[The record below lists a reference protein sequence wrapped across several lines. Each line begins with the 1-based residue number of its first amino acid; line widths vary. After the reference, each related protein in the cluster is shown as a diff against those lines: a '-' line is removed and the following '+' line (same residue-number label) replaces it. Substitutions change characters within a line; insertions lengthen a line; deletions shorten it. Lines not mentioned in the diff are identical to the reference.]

1 MPSHIQSKLSIE
13 NSPRTAVVEPP
24 IEIEP
29 ATLVTSSAFRP
40 GPCKVP
46 SNIQSKFSIQRSA
59 GTAIVEPPV
68 QVEPVP
74 LSASSAFRPGPCK
87 VPAHV
92 QSKVRS
98 PSSRPVIPIEPPIE
112 VEPAPIATSSAVIQI
127 GRELSP
133 LKENKRSSTT
143 LFISDRQKD
152 GKTDPQA
159 QKSPDEEILP
169 YEIKPAHPDILSER
183 RVLYKQSGECSVIE
197 IPTADI
203 IPGPILCKAPRHAG
217 KMQDASE
224 DHERGTLIEKVVPEQ
239 KNDVQKPE
247 TVVQKSEVTLPMET
261 TLQPKGE
268 LSKPIR
274 DELHKS
280 SENLF
285 LKSQPDIH
293 KSTESLTLKSMP
305 EIHKSTENLVIKG
318 GIIIPLTPEPDEPA
332 EDEFVDALEDT
343 IEEPAEEL
351 VQKSEVT
358 VPVKPVEKSP
368 AEPKRDESIK
378 EQVKEVVVEKAV
390 PESIK
395 EQVKETVVEKAVPES
410 IKEQV
415 KETVVEKAVPE
426 SIKEQVKEALVAKA
440 VPKQVPIAT
449 KELETDVQ
457 KKDESVKLGPKEPV
471 PEKLVHPQVPL
482 EPVPQKLVVEAPR
495 KDVQKEQEVLQ
506 SVRKAET
513 ETHIQSKSSFAQ
525 KPAEVQPPVKTI
537 QKVSYEPRKATDPVQ
552 SKRDEVKKPAQSV
565 VPAKG
570 LHKGQA
576 AKVEVARDRTL
587 LVSAKTKTEDVPKQ
601 AKYVP
606 KQAKDVQKQAKH
618 VQNQAKDVQKQAKD
632 ENPESPPSPTARLKK
647 DPPGSPKS
655 PTNRVRRLGISTTK
669 GPTSPKSAAMS
680 PPVEPP
686 WGRGRSGGV
695 TSPTGGLTSPTGRVT
710 SPTGRL
716 TSPTGRVT
724 SPTDRVTS
732 PTGRVTSPT
741 GRVTSPTGRVTSPT
755 GRLTSPTGRV
765 TSPTGRVT
773 SPTGLQQGKA
783 GFSYRDDR
791 RSQHVSA
798 ADGSDDSDSDDDLPV
813 FRVGKKDARGALKA
827 LKAIPVQDSPEQ
839 RRKDRPRSE
848 GSGDFFG
855 SMGERSVYK
864 KDRPKSEVIY
874 EGMVAA
880 NKERTSSQ
888 KAFSVFD
895 KNFKKEDDYSSATL
909 PRAKGK
915 PKPEPFGAKGNRPV
929 SWGGQ
934 EAGVKPSDRKNSMAT
949 PPSDSSSSISSLR
962 DRFMRQDSMSS
973 SRSSMSSS
981 RESSVSNLRDRFM
994 SPPPP
999 QEEYS
1004 KSRSRIRVVSPP
1016 PGSRKNSGADLSDI
1030 RNRLTSPPRDDYNST
1045 RDGAISP
1052 DPARVASIR
1061 NRFASPPPK
1070 KEVVDTG
1077 RERVISPDPAKV
1089 ASIRNRFKSPPPE
1102 PETKNKPSSSR
1113 TSKLK
1118 DRLFS
1123 PPPESGPSA
1132 ATKLRDRIFPSKRD
1146 KKERAASPPLPD
1158 VVSEEKPP
1166 GDVTIGCCGALAYG
1180 TFLPHLPQPQC
1191 SLGTLSPVGRC
1202 DRVCHG
1208 YCKYLTFINQPRLPD
1223 EISTKDKLS
1232 LQLPCLL
1239 PMCPVCMV

>member
-13 NSPRTAVVEPP
+13 TSPRTAVVEQP

-46 SNIQSKFSIQRSA
+46 SNIQSKFSIHRSA

-98 PSSRPVIPIEPPIE
+98 PSSRPVIPIEPPIK
-112 VEPAPIATSSAVIQI
+112 VESAPIATSSAVIQI

-224 DHERGTLIEKVVPEQ
+224 DLERGTLIEKVVPQQ
-239 KNDVQKPE
+239 KDDVQKPE

-261 TLQPKGE
+261 ALHPKGESRE

-318 GIIIPLTPEPDEPA
+318 GSIIPLTPEPDEPA

-343 IEEPAEEL
+343 IEEPAEQL

-368 AEPKRDESIK
+368 VEPKREESIK
-378 EQVKEVVVEKAV
+378 EQVKEAVVEKAV

-426 SIKEQVKEALVAKA
+426 SIIEQVKEAAVEKA

-471 PEKLVHPQVPL
+471 PEKLVHPQVPS
-482 EPVPQKLVVEAPR
+482 EPVPQKLVEEAPR
-495 KDVQKEQEVLQ
+495 KDVQKEKEVLQ

-513 ETHIQSKSSFAQ
+513 ETHIPSKSSFAQ

-552 SKRDEVKKPAQSV
+552 SKRDEVKKPVQSV

-606 KQAKDVQKQAKH
+606 KQAKDVQKQAKY

-632 ENPESPPSPTARLKK
+632 ENQESPPSPTARLKK

-680 PPVEPP
+680 APVEPP

-695 TSPTGGLTSPTGRVT
+695 TSPTGGLTSPM
-710 SPTGRL
+710 
-716 TSPTGRVT
+716 
-724 SPTDRVTS
+724 
-732 PTGRVTSPT
+732 GRVTSPT
-741 GRVTSPTGRVTSPT
+741 GRVTSPP
-755 GRLTSPTGRV
+755 GRV

-798 ADGSDDSDSDDDLPV
+798 ADGSDESDSDDDLPV

-855 SMGERSVYK
+855 SMGDRSVYK

-1030 RNRLTSPPRDDYNST
+1030 RNRLTSPPRDDYNSP

-1146 KKERAASPPLPD
+1146 KKERAASSPLPD

-1180 TFLPHLPQPQC
+1180 TFLPPLPQSPC

-1208 YCKYLTFINQPRLPD
+1208 YCKYLTFINQPP
-1223 EISTKDKLS
+1223 
-1232 LQLPCLL
+1232 
-1239 PMCPVCMV
+1239 